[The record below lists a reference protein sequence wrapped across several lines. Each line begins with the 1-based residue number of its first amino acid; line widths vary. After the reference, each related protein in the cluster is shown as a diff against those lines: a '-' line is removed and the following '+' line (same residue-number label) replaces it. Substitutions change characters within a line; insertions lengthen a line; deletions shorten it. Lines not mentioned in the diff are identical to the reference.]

1 MTKKVALLIYI
12 QKEKQMQLKE
22 CYESFGG
29 NYEDVKS
36 RLMKDELIQR
46 LVIKFLSDTSYEKLS
61 DAMEQADYGEAFSA
75 VHTLKGV
82 SQNLSFDRLSRSTEA
97 LTETLR
103 RWETEPVDAKK
114 SEELFQ
120 QVSADYEA
128 VAGAIR
134 MLQ

>member
-1 MTKKVALLIYI
+1 MDLR
-12 QKEKQMQLKE
+12 E

-29 NYEDVKS
+29 NYEDVRS

-61 DAMEQADYGEAFSA
+61 AAMEQADYGEAFRA

-82 SQNLSFDRLSRSTEA
+82 SQNLSFDCLSRSTEA

-103 RWETEPVDAKK
+103 RWESETVDKEKCAQQY
-114 SEELFQ
+114 Q

-128 VAGAIR
+128 VTGAIR